1 MMDFPLTLN
10 TILCRAETIHG
21 ERELATRMPD
31 RSWHRYNYRQMA
43 HRAKCLAL
51 ALGKL
56 GVVRGDRVATLCWNH
71 YRHFEAYFG
80 IPACGAVLHTLNLR
94 LHVDDLVHI
103 INEAQ
108 DKILLVD
115 ESLLPLLAQFR
126 DRVNLEH
133 VIVISDG
140 AELFDDVLDYETIIG
155 AVDGNDFCFPE
166 IEENQAA
173 AMCYT
178 SGTTGKPRGVVYS
191 HRAIAVHSLG
201 AALTSGFE
209 IWESDCI
216 LPVVPMFHVNCWG
229 LPYIGAMMGSKMVF
243 PGPFL
248 DAESL
253 LEAFEQERVT
263 FSAGIPTGWMA
274 LLEKLDENPDAYD
287 LSALRKLIV
296 GGAAMSRSTFQ
307 AFQERHN
314 LNLVAAW
321 GMTETT
327 PMGTISY
334 LRHGQA
340 SAPRD
345 QQYAIRSRQGTPVP
359 FVEIRAQGA
368 DGLVEWDGRA
378 MGELEVRGPWIAS
391 SYYSRPESAD
401 RFTDDGWFR
410 TGDIVSIDQSGSMKI
425 EDRAKDLIKSGGEW
439 ISSVDLENTLMGH
452 PAVAEAAVV
461 AMVDEKWGERP
472 LAAVVVRTDKSVC
485 AEELREFLE
494 PHVVK
499 WWIPDAFEFVD
510 EIPKTPAGK
519 FDKVALRKQFPD
531 RCR

>member
-1 MMDFPLTLN
+1 
-10 TILCRAETIHG
+10 
-21 ERELATRMPD
+21 
-31 RSWHRYNYRQMA
+31 
-43 HRAKCLAL
+43 
-51 ALGKL
+51 
-56 GVVRGDRVATLCWNH
+56 
-71 YRHFEAYFG
+71 
-80 IPACGAVLHTLNLR
+80 
-94 LHVDDLVHI
+94 
-103 INEAQ
+103 
-108 DKILLVD
+108 
-115 ESLLPLLAQFR
+115 
-126 DRVNLEH
+126 
-133 VIVISDG
+133 
-140 AELFDDVLDYETIIG
+140 
-155 AVDGNDFCFPE
+155 
-166 IEENQAA
+166 
-173 AMCYT
+173 
-178 SGTTGKPRGVVYS
+178 
-191 HRAIAVHSLG
+191 
-201 AALTSGFE
+201 
-209 IWESDCI
+209 
-216 LPVVPMFHVNCWG
+216 MFHVNCWG

-253 LEAFEQERVT
+253 LEAFEQEQVT
-263 FSAGIPTGWMA
+263 FSAGIPTVWMA

-391 SYYSRPESAD
+391 SYYSRPETAD

-410 TGDIVSIDQSGSMKI
+410 TGDIVSIDESGSMKI

-472 LAAVVVRTDKSVC
+472 LAAVVVRTDKSVG

-510 EIPKTPAGK
+510 EIPKTAAGK

-531 RCR
+531 RCL